1 MLPLDKADLQV
12 LRELSRYFTPKDYQR
27 HGEEAYYVLRK
38 LVGLRVWVVA
48 EGFLWLLT
56 N

>member
-12 LRELSRYFTPKDYQR
+12 LRELSRYNTPERLPR

-38 LVGLRVWVVA
+38 RAGLAGLGGVGRFFMA
-48 EGFLWLLT
+48 S

>member
-12 LRELSRYFTPKDYQR
+12 LRELSSYSAPKDYQR

-38 LVGLRVWVVA
+38 RAGLAGLGGVGRFFMA
-48 EGFLWLLT
+48 S